1 MFKLNVIYKNAEGET
16 IQTDQRDIIVEFD
29 LELTP
34 EEIEAGE
41 EAGKTVDDLVDEK
54 LLGALAAGLAVEG
67 VTPRAERGRY
77 PKIIA
82 GPAFSAPARVRENYE
97 SDEDAGGGPP
107 LVEEG

>member
-1 MFKLNVIYKNAEGET
+1 MFKLNVIYKNAEGEI

-34 EEIEAGE
+34 VEIEAAE
-41 EAGKTVDDLVDEK
+41 ELGKTVDDLVDEK
-54 LLGALAAGLAVEG
+54 LLDGLAAGLVFSG

-77 PKIIA
+77 PRVTA
-82 GPAFSAPARVRENYE
+82 GPAFSAPVRVRENYE
-97 SDEDAGGGPP
+97 PDEDADGGPP